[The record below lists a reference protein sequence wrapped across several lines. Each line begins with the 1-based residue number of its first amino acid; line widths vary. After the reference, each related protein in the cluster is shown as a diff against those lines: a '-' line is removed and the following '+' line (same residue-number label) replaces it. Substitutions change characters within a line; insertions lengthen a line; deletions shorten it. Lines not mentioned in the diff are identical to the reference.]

1 MACPRPHGQPMA
13 KLGPAPGHRDP
24 GARAP
29 FREGPLGTPGLARG
43 RPRSSWTPRPGGP
56 RARSSTHGLL
66 SQGGAVRSV
75 MMASSG
81 TRWDSLGTP
90 SPASGAS
97 AVGTWTPTPWAT
109 ATPCPAA
116 ACVACTT
123 RRGPSVTSVRT
134 ASMAVLWPLGP
145 RTNACVSPRR
155 PARGVGAWAPS
166 PPGPAGA
173 PRGCAARGSLSAFSV
188 SRPESARLRSAPRS
202 FQPRGRACSDPVIFF
217 FLP

>member
-81 TRWDSLGTP
+81 THWDSLGTP

-166 PPGPAGA
+166 PPGPAG
-173 PRGCAARGSLSAFSV
+173 G
-188 SRPESARLRSAPRS
+188 SARLCSPRQPLRLLCFSSRECKASLCPKVFSAP
-202 FQPRGRACSDPVIFF
+202 GSD
-217 FLP
+217 LL